1 MEKYQAV
8 KRQVIKGQDGKNQ
21 SIDVPYIGVFYRVGK
36 RIGGPGDEKIYYVTY
51 KIDGKKIEESV
62 GRQYADHMTP
72 AKASRIR
79 SDIIEG
85 RRLPKKEKVA
95 KQKKEDLET
104 NRQNVTLKDAWPI
117 YIEARKHLWSE
128 RHLADH
134 IRVAHAG
141 GAEKKRGKGK
151 TEPGALAALMDCK
164 LSDLTPGKVRD
175 WLQTESQ
182 KRSTQARIAFDA
194 LRAFINWADEKN
206 QYKGLASLDACSRR
220 IKKENLPKKQAKD
233 DCLQREQLKVWFN
246 AVQGLS
252 NPVISAYLQGL
263 LLTGA
268 RREELA
274 GLQWEDVNFRWQAM
288 TIRDKVEGERTIP
301 LTPHMA
307 YLLNSLPRRN
317 QWVFSS
323 PGAKSGRIQEPRIP
337 HNRALAVA
345 GIPDLTLHGLRRS
358 FGTLSEWIEVPAGIV
373 AQIQGHKP
381 SATAEKH
388 YRKRPID
395 LLRMWHVKIEKW
407 LLEQA
412 GLEQPAADDQQVLK
426 VVNGGK

>member
-1 MEKYQAV
+1 M
-8 KRQVIKGQDGKNQ
+8 N
-21 SIDVPYIGVFYRVGK
+21 
-36 RIGGPGDEKIYYVTY
+36 
-51 KIDGKKIEESV
+51 
-62 GRQYADHMTP
+62 
-72 AKASRIR
+72 
-79 SDIIEG
+79 
-85 RRLPKKEKVA
+85 
-95 KQKKEDLET
+95 
-104 NRQNVTLKDAWPI
+104 
-117 YIEARKHLWSE
+117 
-128 RHLADH
+128 
-134 IRVAHAG
+134 
-141 GAEKKRGKGK
+141 
-151 TEPGALAALMDCK
+151 CK
-164 LSDLTPGKVRD
+164 LANLTPEQVRK

-194 LRAFINWADEKN
+194 LRAFINWADE
-206 QYKGLASLDACSRR
+206 QEEYKGLASLDACSRR

-274 GLQWEDVNFRWQAM
+274 GLQWDDLNFRWQAM

-301 LTPHMA
+301 LTPYMT

-323 PGAKSGRIQEPRIP
+323 IRAKSGRIQEPRIP
-337 HNRALAVA
+337 HNRALVVA

-407 LLEQA
+407 ILEQA
-412 GLEQPAADDQQVLK
+412 GLEQPAADDQQLLK

>member
-1 MEKYQAV
+1 MKRIKTEK
-8 KRQVIKGQDGKNQ
+8 
-21 SIDVPYIGVFYRVGK
+21 PGVFYRLGE
-36 RIGGPGDEKIYYVTY
+36 RIGGSGDEKIYYVVF
-51 KIDGKKIEESV
+51 KKDGKTYEEKA
-62 GRQYADHMTP
+62 GRQYADQMPP
-72 AKASRIR
+72 AKAALLR
-79 SDIIEG
+79 SDLIEG
-85 RRLPKKEKVA
+85 RRSLKKERVA
-95 KQKKEDLET
+95 KQKKEDLEA
-104 NRQNVTLKDAWPI
+104 NRQNVTLKDTWPL
-117 YIEARKHLWSE
+117 YIKARKHLWSE

-134 IRVAHAG
+134 IRIAHAW
-141 GAEKKRGKGK
+141 GADKQRGNGK
-151 TEPGALAALMDCK
+151 TEPGALAALMGCK
-164 LSDLTPGKVRD
+164 LSDLTPGKVKG

-194 LRAFINWADEKN
+194 LRAFINWADEREE
-206 QYKGLASLDACSRR
+206 YKGLASLDACSRR
-220 IKKENLPKKQAKD
+220 MKKENLPKKQAKD
-233 DCLQREQLKVWFN
+233 DCLQREQLKTWFS

-252 NPVISAYLQGL
+252 NPVISSYLQGL

-301 LTPHMA
+301 MTPYMA

-373 AQIQGHKP
+373 AQIMGHKP

-407 LLEQA
+407 MLEQA
-412 GLEQPAADDQQVLK
+412 GLEQSATDSQQILK
-426 VVNGGK
+426 VVNGGR

>member
-1 MEKYQAV
+1 M
-8 KRQVIKGQDGKNQ
+8 
-21 SIDVPYIGVFYRVGK
+21 P
-36 RIGGPGDEKIYYVTY
+36 
-51 KIDGKKIEESV
+51 
-62 GRQYADHMTP
+62 P
-72 AKASRIR
+72 AKAALLR
-79 SDIIEG
+79 SDLIEG
-85 RRLPKKEKVA
+85 RRSLKKERVA
-95 KQKKEDLET
+95 KQKKEDLEA
-104 NRQNVTLKDAWPI
+104 NRQNVTLKDTWPL
-117 YIEARKHLWSE
+117 YIKARKHLWSE

-134 IRVAHAG
+134 IRIAHAW
-141 GAEKKRGKGK
+141 GADKQRGNGK
-151 TEPGALAALMDCK
+151 TEPGALAALMGCK
-164 LSDLTPGKVRD
+164 LSDLTPGKVKG

-194 LRAFINWADEKN
+194 LRAFINWADEREE
-206 QYKGLASLDACSRR
+206 YKGLASLDACSRR
-220 IKKENLPKKQAKD
+220 MKKENLPKKQAKD
-233 DCLQREQLKVWFN
+233 DCLQREQLKTWFS

-252 NPVISAYLQGL
+252 NPVISSYLQGL

-301 LTPHMA
+301 MTPYMA

-373 AQIQGHKP
+373 AQIMGHKP

-407 LLEQA
+407 MLEQA
-412 GLEQPAADDQQVLK
+412 GLEQSATDSQQILK
-426 VVNGGK
+426 VVNGGR

>member
-1 MEKYQAV
+1 MKSLTLEDARKEGQRIQGLFSQGIDPRIEKQ
-8 KRQVIKGQDGKNQ
+8 
-21 SIDVPYIGVFYRVGK
+21 
-36 RIGGPGDEKIYYVTY
+36 EW
-51 KIDGKKIEESV
+51 IEEQETK
-62 GRQYADHMTP
+62 RAEY
-72 AKASRIR
+72 KREE
-79 SDIIEG
+79 IILAE
-85 RRLPKKEKVA
+85 
-95 KQKKEDLET
+95 
-104 NRQNVTLKDAWPI
+104 AWPV

-134 IRVAHAG
+134 VRVAHAG

-151 TEPGALAALMDCK
+151 TGPGALAALMDCK
-164 LSDLTPGKVRD
+164 LSDLTPGKVRE

-194 LRAFINWADEKN
+194 LRAFINWADEQEKF
-206 QYKGLASLDACSRR
+206 QGLASLDACSRR
-220 IKKENLPKKQAKD
+220 IKKENLPQKKAKD

-274 GLQWEDVNFRWQAM
+274 GLQWDDVNFRWQAL

-301 LTPHMA
+301 LTPYVD
-307 YLLNSLPRRN
+307 YLFNSLPRRN

-323 PGAKSGRIQEPRIP
+323 PKSKSGRIQESRIP
-337 HNRALAVA
+337 QNRALEVA
-345 GIPDLTLHGLRRS
+345 SIPGLTLHGLRRS

-373 AQIQGHKP
+373 AQIMGHKP

-407 LLEQA
+407 MLEQT